1 VSAREPMDRERFFS
15 SLDSYFER
23 TLAEH
28 GATPKGVD
36 WNSTEAQQLRF
47 GQLLRVVDPGAPFS
61 LVDYGCGY
69 GALVPYLEQRELD
82 FTLQGFDVS
91 ERMLDHARA
100 LYDRP
105 GAVAFTSVGE
115 ELAPADYALASGVFN
130 LRIDVD
136 VDAWT
141 AYALETIDS
150 LDRLSRRGFAFNM
163 LTMYSDRERMREDLY
178 YGDPSLFFAY
188 CKEHCSRNV
197 ALLHDYDL
205 YEFTILVRKSESS
218 APTPAGR

>member
-1 VSAREPMDRERFFS
+1 MSAHEQMDRERFFA

-23 TLAEH
+23 TLEEH
-28 GATPKGVD
+28 GATPRGVD
-36 WNSTEAQQLRF
+36 WNSTEAQELRF

-61 LVDYGCGY
+61 LLDYGCGY
-69 GALVPYLEQRELD
+69 GALVPYLEQRGLD

-91 ERMLDHARA
+91 ERMLEHARA
-100 LYDRP
+100 LYEQP
-105 GAVAFTSVGE
+105 GRASFTASEE
-115 ELAPADYALASGVFN
+115 ELVPADYALASGVFN

-136 VDAWT
+136 DDAWT

-178 YGDPSLFFAY
+178 YGDPSLLFAY

-205 YEFTILVRKSESS
+205 YEFTILVRKSASS